1 MEEFDM
7 RQQKTRLFVI
17 IDPTAEHQVALVKA
31 FLIAKLGD
39 CHIHASLC
47 IHKSL
52 DEAGEYSS
60 RKDFKRRTL
69 AEAENWLET
78 LMQPCRVG
86 DVPYTTEVIWNSK
99 WVESSLRAAKK
110 SGCDLMIKSSFHH
123 SKARRFFSKT
133 SDYYLMQHCA
143 SPILFTD
150 QGQDWKSDRILACLD
165 LESDAPQ
172 LAWLN
177 ELIMRDARAF
187 AEIVG
192 MDLYIACAYI
202 DGIDSEQLALKSHG
216 GKVSR
221 EQQLGEFYDVDPA
234 RVLLRQGGIVN
245 TLQTIC
251 NEIDPSIVVM
261 GTLARRGIKGKLIG
275 NTAEKLLDILDADM
289 LTVN

>member
-1 MEEFDM
+1 MK
-7 RQQKTRLFVI
+7 QKKTRLFVI

-69 AEAENWLET
+69 AEAKTWLET
-78 LMQPCRVG
+78 LMQPCRVS
-86 DVPYTTEVIWNSK
+86 DVPYSTEVIWNSK

-110 SGCDLMIKSSFHH
+110 SSCDLMIKSSFHH

-133 SDYYLMQHCA
+133 ADYYLMQHCA

-150 QGQDWKSDRILACLD
+150 QTQDWKTDRILACLD
-165 LESDAPQ
+165 LESNDPQ
-172 LAWLN
+172 HARLN
-177 ELIMRDARAF
+177 SVIVRDARAF
-187 AEIVG
+187 ADIVG
-192 MDLYIACAYI
+192 MDLYIACAYTN
-202 DGIDSEQLALKSHG
+202 GINSEQLPLKHHG
-216 GKVSR
+216 DKVSR
-221 EQQLGEFYDVDPA
+221 EQQLGELYSIDAA
-234 RVLLRQGGIVN
+234 RVLLRQGGIID
-245 TLQTIC
+245 TLQAIC

-261 GTLARRGIKGKLIG
+261 GTLARRGVKGKLIG

-289 LTVN
+289 LTVT

>member
-1 MEEFDM
+1 MK
-7 RQQKTRLFVI
+7 QHKTRLFVI
-17 IDPTAEHQVALVKA
+17 IDPTAKHQLALVKA

-47 IHKSL
+47 IHNDL

-69 AEAENWLET
+69 KEAKTWLKT
-78 LMQPCRVG
+78 LMQPCRVS
-86 DVPYTTEVIWNSK
+86 DVSYTTEVIWNSK

-150 QGQDWKSDRILACLD
+150 QGQDWKSDRVLACLD
-165 LESDAPQ
+165 LESKDPQ
-172 LAWLN
+172 HARLN
-177 ELIMRDARAF
+177 SVIIRNAKAF
-187 AEIVG
+187 ADIVG
-192 MDLYIACAYI
+192 MDLYIACAYT
-202 DGIDSEQLALKSHG
+202 DGIDTEQLPLKAHG
-216 GKVSR
+216 HNVSR
-221 EQQLGEFYDVDPA
+221 EQQLGELYDIDPV
-234 RVLLRQGGIVN
+234 RVLLRQGGIVD
-245 TLQTIC
+245 TLRNIC

-275 NTAEKLLDILDADM
+275 NTAEKLLDTLEADM
-289 LTVN
+289 LTVS